1 MRAIL
6 IIRVGVDVIVPVDWH
21 YDGHVGD
28 GLDIVVPIDRN
39 HILIMLVLVVDVIMI
54 MMFRLVVEY
63 HYNCMMTRL
72 MVDNIVLIM
81 IMTLLTRLMVVDSIV
96 LKYDHDQ
103 VDGGLPPA
111 PALLQ
116 PPLPP
121 VDQVLL
127 HSWRALCLH
136 HAKPLL

>member
-1 MRAIL
+1 M
-6 IIRVGVDVIVPVDWH
+6 
-21 YDGHVGD
+21 
-28 GLDIVVPIDRN
+28 
-39 HILIMLVLVVDVIMI
+39 IMFVLVVDVIMI

-63 HYNCMMTRL
+63 HYNYMMIRL
-72 MVDNIVLIM
+72 MVGNIVLIM
-81 IMTLLTRLMVVDSIV
+81 IMIMLTRLMVVDSVV

-103 VDGGLPPA
+103 VDGGLPPD
-111 PALLQ
+111 PALLLQ

-127 HSWRALCLH
+127 HSWRALRLP